1 MKSITKTFSI
11 AVTGINAIDNPAPG
25 TGVARSLREDSQLSM
40 KVIGLAYDAMEPGLY
55 MDWLFDR
62 CYIMPYPS
70 GDPETLMERLE
81 QIQSQTGLDCVIPN
95 FDVELP
101 LYIHCAKELE
111 AIGIRTYL
119 PTKAQFALRNKA
131 KLAEIAPNFGIKVP
145 QTVTVTSVQ
154 ELQEAIADLQFPLMI
169 KGSYY
174 KAYLVHTVE
183 QAIQRFHQLAAE
195 WGYPII
201 VQQVIKGIE
210 LNLVGVGDGKGGH
223 LGLVTIKKMT
233 VTEMGK
239 IWSGVT
245 IHHEGMRLAA
255 EAFLRHTQWKGAFE
269 MECMVDRDG
278 EIYLIEINPRFP
290 AWTYFATGVGINLP
304 SRLVRAALGLPIPVN
319 QDYEAGKLLMR
330 YTYEIITD
338 VAPLQTLVTLGEI

>member
-1 MKSITKTFSI
+1 MQSITQTVNI
-11 AVTGINAIDNPAPG
+11 GITGINAIDNPAPG
-25 TGVARSLREDSQLSM
+25 TGVARSLREDTQLPT
-40 KVIGLAYDAMEPGLY
+40 KLVGLAYDAMEPGLY

-62 CYIMPYPS
+62 CFIMPYPS
-70 GDPETLMERLE
+70 GDPETLIERLA
-81 QIQSQTGLDCVIPN
+81 QIQDQIGLDCVIPN

-101 LYIHCAKELE
+101 LYIHCAGEL
-111 AIGIRTYL
+111 AAMGIRSYL

-131 KLAEIAPNFGIKVP
+131 KLAAIAPEFGSKTPATI
-145 QTVTVTSVQ
+145 TVNSIT
-154 ELQEAIADLQFPLMI
+154 ELHTAITELNFPLMI

-174 KAYLVHTVE
+174 KAYRVTTVE
-183 QAIQRFHQLAAE
+183 QAVQRFYQLTAE

-201 VQQVIKGIE
+201 VQEVINGTE

-223 LGLVTIKKMT
+223 WGMVAIKKMT

-245 IHHEGMRLAA
+245 IHHEGLRLAA

-269 MECMVDRDG
+269 LECMVDRDG
-278 EIYLIEINPRFP
+278 TIYLIEINPRFP

-304 SRLVRAALGLPIPVN
+304 ARLVRAALGLPIPVN
-319 QDYEAGKLLMR
+319 QEYAAGKLLMR
-330 YTYEIITD
+330 YTYEIVTD
-338 VAPLQTLVTLGEI
+338 AAPLQALVTMGEI

>member
-1 MKSITKTFSI
+1 
-11 AVTGINAIDNPAPG
+11 
-25 TGVARSLREDSQLSM
+25 
-40 KVIGLAYDAMEPGLY
+40 
-55 MDWLFDR
+55 MDWLFEH
-62 CYIMPYPS
+62 CFIMPYPS
-70 GDPETLMERLE
+70 GDPETLVERLAE
-81 QIQSQTGLDCVIPN
+81 IQDRISLDCIIPN

-101 LYIHCAKELE
+101 LYIHCAHELD
-111 AIGIRTYL
+111 AMGIHTYL

-131 KLAEIAPNFGIKVP
+131 KLAEVAPSFGLKTPKTI
-145 QTVTVTSVQ
+145 TVTSVL
-154 ELQEAIADLQFPLMI
+154 ELQEAIADLKFPLMI

-174 KAYLVHTVE
+174 KAYRVTTVE
-183 QAIQRFHQLAAE
+183 QAIQRFYQLTAE

-201 VQQVIKGIE
+201 VQEVINGIE

-245 IHHEGMRLAA
+245 IHHEGMRLAT
-255 EAFLRHTQWKGAFE
+255 EAFLSHTKWKGAFE
-269 MECMVDRDG
+269 MECMSDHDG

-290 AWTYFATGVGINLP
+290 AWIYFATGVGINLP
-304 SRLVRAALGLPIPVN
+304 SRLVRAALGLPIPARK
-319 QDYEAGKLLMR
+319 DYEAGKLLMR

-338 VAPLQTLVTLGEI
+338 VAPLKALVTLGQL

>member
-1 MKSITKTFSI
+1 MKPITKTLNI

-25 TGVARSLREDSQLSM
+25 TGVARSLGEDEQLPM

-55 MDWLFDR
+55 MDWLFER
-62 CYIMPYPS
+62 CFIMPYPS
-70 GDPETLMERLE
+70 SDPETLVERLE
-81 QIQSQTGLDCVIPN
+81 QIQSQVGIDCVIPN

-111 AIGIRTYL
+111 AMGIHTYF

-131 KLAEIAPNFGIKVP
+131 KLAEAAPSFGLKTPKTI
-145 QTVTVTSVQ
+145 TVSSVQ

-169 KGSYY
+169 KGTYY
-174 KAYLVHTVE
+174 KAYRVTTVE
-183 QAIQRFHQLAAE
+183 QAIQRFYQLAAE

-201 VQQVIKGIE
+201 VQQVITGVE

-233 VTEMGK
+233 VTDMGK
-239 IWSGVT
+239 IWSAVT
-245 IHHEGMRLAA
+245 IHHAGMRLAA
-255 EAFLRHTQWKGAFE
+255 EAFLQHTKWKGAFE
-269 MECMVDRDG
+269 LECISDRDG

-304 SRLVRAALGLPIPVN
+304 SRLVRAAMGLPIPVR

-338 VAPLQTLVTLGEI
+338 VAPLQTLMTLGEL